1 MERILHRLRACR
13 RSITGKERGSI
24 LPYLTLAAG
33 ALAVLALTFMVGL
46 GKVTLFRRDASG
58 AADAAALAAAGAW
71 ADSLESAYNNAYR
84 AGDSNGLWSGIGRGL
99 GSYAGL
105 EAKNAADKYAS
116 RNNATVT
123 AYSVDP
129 AHRTVTVTVETNSSI
144 EGVDKK
150 MTATS
155 TAEIVLEDGVCLNG
169 GKVPRRLPH
178 QLLHHHSLAER
189 LPRRPSKRLM
199 EWLRTQVSQHA
210 SSTTNLWQRS
220 EAPAPPVDV
229 VCGREVF
236 SSARKSN
243 SQGTPQG

>member
-13 RSITGKERGSI
+13 RSITGQERGSI

-33 ALAVLALTFMVGL
+33 VLAVLALTFMVGL

-84 AGDSNGLWSGIGRGL
+84 AGDSNGLWSGVGRGL

-169 GKVPRRLPH
+169 GKVGFEIDGRCVTK
-178 QLLHHHSLAER
+178 
-189 LPRRPSKRLM
+189 RPK
-199 EWLRTQVSQHA
+199 E
-210 SSTTNLWQRS
+210 SS
-220 EAPAPPVDV
+220 APAQPSTAP
-229 VCGREVF
+229 
-236 SSARKSN
+236 SSKPFKAPEGMNQRAKVN
-243 SQGTPQG
+243 TRLIT

>member
-123 AYSVDP
+123 VYSVDP

-169 GKVPRRLPH
+169 GKVGFKIDGSCVAKRPKEASAPTPAPSQPRRTSSP
-178 QLLHHHSLAER
+178 A
-189 LPRRPSKRLM
+189 PFKAPDGM
-199 EWLRTQVSQHA
+199 AAHA
-210 SSTTNLWQRS
+210 SVTTRL
-220 EAPAPPVDV
+220 VDH
-229 VCGREVF
+229 
-236 SSARKSN
+236 
-243 SQGTPQG
+243 

>member
-33 ALAVLALTFMVGL
+33 VLAVLALTFMVGL

-84 AGDSNGLWSGIGRGL
+84 AGDSNGLWSGVGRGL

-169 GKVPRRLPH
+169 GKVGF
-178 QLLHHHSLAER
+178 EIDGNCVTK
-189 LPRRPSKRLM
+189 RPK
-199 EWLRTQVSQHA
+199 E
-210 SSTTNLWQRS
+210 SS
-220 EAPAPPVDV
+220 APAQPSTAP
-229 VCGREVF
+229 
-236 SSARKSN
+236 SSKPFKAPEGMNQRAKVS
-243 SQGTPQG
+243 TRLTT

>member
-13 RSITGKERGSI
+13 RSITSKERGSI

-33 ALAVLALTFMVGL
+33 VLAVLALTFMVGL

-71 ADSLESAYNNAYR
+71 ADSLETAYNNAYR
-84 AGDSNGLWSGIGRGL
+84 AGDSNGLWSGVGRGL

-169 GKVPRRLPH
+169 GKVGFKIDG
-178 QLLHHHSLAER
+178 SCVAK
-189 LPRRPSKRLM
+189 RPK
-199 EWLRTQVSQHA
+199 EA
-210 SSTTNLWQRS
+210 S
-220 EAPAPPVDV
+220 APAPAPSQPRRTSSPAPFKAPDGMAAHASVTTRLVD
-229 VCGREVF
+229 
-236 SSARKSN
+236 
-243 SQGTPQG
+243 Q

>member
-33 ALAVLALTFMVGL
+33 VLAVLALTFMVGL

-84 AGDSNGLWSGIGRGL
+84 AGDSNGLWGEVGRGL

-169 GKVPRRLPH
+169 GKVGFKIDGSCVAKRPKEASAPTPAPSQPRRTSSP
-178 QLLHHHSLAER
+178 A
-189 LPRRPSKRLM
+189 PFKAPDGM
-199 EWLRTQVSQHA
+199 AAHA
-210 SSTTNLWQRS
+210 SVTTRL
-220 EAPAPPVDV
+220 VD
-229 VCGREVF
+229 
-236 SSARKSN
+236 
-243 SQGTPQG
+243 Q

>member
-1 MERILHRLRACR
+1 
-13 RSITGKERGSI
+13 
-24 LPYLTLAAG
+24 
-33 ALAVLALTFMVGL
+33 MVGL

-71 ADSLESAYNNAYR
+71 ADSLETAYNNAYR
-84 AGDSNGLWSGIGRGL
+84 AGDSNGLWSGVGRGL

-169 GKVPRRLPH
+169 GKVGFKIDG
-178 QLLHHHSLAER
+178 SCVAK
-189 LPRRPSKRLM
+189 RPK
-199 EWLRTQVSQHA
+199 E
-210 SSTTNLWQRS
+210 SS
-220 EAPAPPVDV
+220 APAQPSTAP
-229 VCGREVF
+229 
-236 SSARKSN
+236 SSKPFKAPEGMNQRAKVS
-243 SQGTPQG
+243 TRLTT

>member
-84 AGDSNGLWSGIGRGL
+84 AGDSNGLWSGVGRGL

-169 GKVPRRLPH
+169 GKVGF
-178 QLLHHHSLAER
+178 EIDGKCVTK
-189 LPRRPSKRLM
+189 RPK
-199 EWLRTQVSQHA
+199 E
-210 SSTTNLWQRS
+210 SS
-220 EAPAPPVDV
+220 APAQPSAAP
-229 VCGREVF
+229 
-236 SSARKSN
+236 SSKPFKAPEGMNQRAKVN
-243 SQGTPQG
+243 TRLTT